1 MRNKALYTSYFALSG
16 YDGIFNTTRLYY
28 ETAISTFHVAAALY
42 SRGGQYAG
50 PNSGRDSYQ
59 FE

>member
-1 MRNKALYTSYFALSG
+1 MSYFALSG
-16 YDGIFNTTRLYY
+16 YDEIFNTTRLYY

>member
-1 MRNKALYTSYFALSG
+1 MKFLTQHDYIMKRLLALFTLLLPFIAG
-16 YDGIFNTTRLYY
+16 
-28 ETAISTFHVAAALY
+28 
-42 SRGGQYAG
+42 GGQYAG

>member
-1 MRNKALYTSYFALSG
+1 MRNIGTIYVYFALSG
-16 YDGIFNTTRLYY
+16 YDEIFNTTRLYY